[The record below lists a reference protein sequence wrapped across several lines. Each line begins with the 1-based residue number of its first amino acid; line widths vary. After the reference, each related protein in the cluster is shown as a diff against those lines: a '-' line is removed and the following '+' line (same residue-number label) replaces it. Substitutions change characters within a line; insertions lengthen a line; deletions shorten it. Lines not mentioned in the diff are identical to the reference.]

1 MRMSVRYV
9 SSDPNW
15 TYKLIRRNEDAKST
29 FTVLTGQDSE
39 ACHRMI
45 AEAIRDEIGFENLD
59 CVTKKPL
66 GDVGME
72 GKEVEVSM
80 AYLSGLLY

>member
-1 MRMSVRYV
+1 MKVRYV

-15 TYKLIRRNEDAKST
+15 SFKLIRRNIDAEST
-29 FTVLTGQDSE
+29 FAILTGQDNE
-39 ACHRMI
+39 ACHRLI
-45 AEAIRDEIGFENLD
+45 AETIKDTIGFDNVD

-72 GKEVEVSM
+72 SKEVEVSM